1 MTSVLVLGIFGRN
14 DGTPRPTLQRAMG
27 LGFFMV
33 GSVVGG
39 YLVGNY
45 LDSRFGT
52 APRLMLTFLFL
63 GIASGFLEFYR
74 VAKKLQEEEEKA
86 RKR

>member
-14 DGTPRPTLQRAMG
+14 DSTPRSVLQRATG

-39 YLVGNY
+39 YLVGSY

-52 APRLMLTFLFL
+52 TPRLMLIFLFL

>member
-1 MTSVLVLGIFGRN
+1 MLGIFGRN
-14 DGTPRPTLQRAMG
+14 DGTPRPVLQRAMG

-39 YLVGNY
+39 YLVGSY

-52 APRLMLTFLFL
+52 TPWLMLTFLFL
-63 GIASGFLEFYR
+63 GIASGFLEFYK